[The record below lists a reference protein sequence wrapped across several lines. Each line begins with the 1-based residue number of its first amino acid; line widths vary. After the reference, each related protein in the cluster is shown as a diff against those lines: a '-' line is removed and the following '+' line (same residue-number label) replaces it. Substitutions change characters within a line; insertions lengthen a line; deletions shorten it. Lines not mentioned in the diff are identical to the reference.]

1 MRSESEFEIFLFNNL
16 QALMG
21 EQLYANLERVV
32 MCFKFLLFICVS
44 ILMIVIKTGGM
55 MSLIIR
61 YLATDLN
68 LRSGSR
74 FGVTESCSKE

>member
-1 MRSESEFEIFLFNNL
+1 MRSESESEISLFNNL

-32 MCFKFLLFICVS
+32 MCFKLLLFICVL
-44 ILMIVIKTGGM
+44 ILMILIKAGGM
-55 MSLIIR
+55 MSLTIK
-61 YLATDLN
+61 YLAADSN